1 MVWVSLLLSKVM
13 ICGDCLLPSFKLV
26 SNPTHKMVKTMLA
39 FTMIIIM
46 VINIYIYNKT
56 YFVYRYIMNFSLSL
70 YYYVIIIIIIIIVII
85 IFIIVSFI
93 IILIVTL
100 VVYSKTE
107 NVKVSINLPVGME
120 YIFLFAD
127 FLSQL

>member
-1 MVWVSLLLSKVM
+1 
-13 ICGDCLLPSFKLV
+13 
-26 SNPTHKMVKTMLA
+26 
-39 FTMIIIM
+39 
-46 VINIYIYNKT
+46 
-56 YFVYRYIMNFSLSL
+56 MNFSLLL

-127 FLSQL
+127 FLSQLLDVQLFRPWTTLSQMAQMAVTWPT